1 MLALGQWI
9 NEDAYQNGGAD
20 SASRNQRIR
29 ASIKMSESCRFF
41 TDLAYLPSAV
51 NGEEVT
57 AFPVPHCGILSLR
70 GHSSCCKYP
79 HSYAPS
85 LYVHA

>member
-1 MLALGQWI
+1 MEEGTRRRGPTHQGIDQDVRVL
-9 NEDAYQNGGAD
+9 
-20 SASRNQRIR
+20 S
-29 ASIKMSESCRFF
+29 FF

-51 NGEEVT
+51 NAEEVK

-70 GHSSCCKYP
+70 GHSSCCKYA

-85 LYVHA
+85 LYIRA